1 MLIVSNHLYWDV
13 QSCFVLLILWP
24 KDTFNVE
31 IGEETGEKEQKKEEG
46 KKRLRVLVPAC
57 VWFFGF
63 LSTLFSSNG

>member
-31 IGEETGEKEQKKEEG
+31 TGEETDEKEQKKRGEG
-46 KKRLRVLVPAC
+46 KKAEGSCVCMCLVF
-57 VWFFGF
+57 WF
-63 LSTLFSSNG
+63 S

>member
-31 IGEETGEKEQKKEEG
+31 TGEETDEKEQKKRGGEKKAEG
-46 KKRLRVLVPAC
+46 SCVCMCLVF
-57 VWFFGF
+57 WF
-63 LSTLFSSNG
+63 S

>member
-31 IGEETGEKEQKKEEG
+31 IGEETGEKEQKKRGGEKKAEG
-46 KKRLRVLVPAC
+46 SCACMCLVF
-57 VWFFGF
+57 WF
-63 LSTLFSSNG
+63 S

>member
-1 MLIVSNHLYWDV
+1 MLKLVKKQVKRS
-13 QSCFVLLILWP
+13 
-24 KDTFNVE
+24 K
-31 IGEETGEKEQKKEEG
+31 KKEEG